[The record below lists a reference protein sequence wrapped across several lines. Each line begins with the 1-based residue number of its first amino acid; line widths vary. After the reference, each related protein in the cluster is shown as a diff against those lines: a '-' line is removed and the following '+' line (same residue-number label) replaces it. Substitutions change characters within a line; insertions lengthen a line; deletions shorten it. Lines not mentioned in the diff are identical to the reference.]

1 MTENISALLL
11 KRDNRLSNNNNSNT
25 FKYKLECQDIIDK
38 SVNPET
44 KDWLMLQNQIIH
56 DSDEYTLF
64 NALLEQN
71 KQIVVKIGPEKLKN
85 EFEIGK
91 MIESL
96 KIPTFLVYNCMFNCL
111 DDFYKMD
118 GKTQKEKHLEH
129 INTKRKYL
137 CKKEGKPIYI
147 LVMPYINNGVFY
159 NYDWNRDNFLILKNV
174 IKHIFIS
181 IVYASLT
188 IGFIHNDLHLNNIMI
203 QKTKRK
209 KINFG
214 DFYSL
219 DVIGGIIP
227 IIMDY
232 DKSIIHGISVN
243 YSLVYN
249 DLINIFNLLNT
260 QLKLKIDF
268 TGILSLFILMIKK
281 NEKITKE
288 ICDEII
294 GKIDKLEI
302 YLDLTLKRELPDFLK
317 PLNTRKMYK

>member
-1 MTENISALLL
+1 MTENVSASLL
-11 KRDNRLSNNNNSNT
+11 KRDNRFANNDNSNT
-25 FKYKLECQDIIDK
+25 FKYKLDCQNIIDK

-91 MIESL
+91 IIESL

-118 GKTQKEKHLEH
+118 GKTQKEKQSEY
-129 INTKRKYL
+129 TKRKYL
-137 CKKEGKPIYI
+137 CKKEGKLIYI
-147 LVMPYINNGVFY
+147 LVMPYIDNGVFCKY
-159 NYDWNRDNFLILKNV
+159 EWIIDNFIILKNV

-181 IVYASLT
+181 IVYSALT

-203 QKTKRK
+203 QKTKKK
-209 KINFG
+209 KINYG
-214 DFYSL
+214 DFYTL
-219 DVIGGIIP
+219 DIIGGIIP

-232 DKSIIHGISVN
+232 DKSIIYGASVN

-249 DLINIFNLLNT
+249 DLINVFNLLNT
-260 QLKLKIDF
+260 QLKIKINF
-268 TGILSLFILMIKK
+268 TEILNLFILMIKK

-288 ICDEII
+288 ICDVII
-294 GKIDKLEI
+294 NKIDNLEI
-302 YLDLTLKRELPDFLK
+302 YLDLNQKRELPKSLISI
-317 PLNTRKMYK
+317 NTRKIYK

>member
-1 MTENISALLL
+1 MTENVSASLL
-11 KRDNRLSNNNNSNT
+11 KRDTRLSNNNNSNT
-25 FKYKLECQDIIDK
+25 YKYKLDCQNIIDK
-38 SVNPET
+38 SENSET
-44 KDWLMLQNQIIH
+44 KDWLILQNQIIH

-91 MIESL
+91 IIESL

-118 GKTQKEKHLEH
+118 GKTQIEKQKE
-129 INTKRKYL
+129 NTKRKYL
-137 CKKEGKPIYI
+137 CKKEGKQIYI
-147 LVMPYINNGVFY
+147 LVMPYINNGVFC
-159 NYDWNRDNFLILKNV
+159 NYIWNIDNFIILKNI

-181 IVYASLT
+181 IIYASLT

-209 KINFG
+209 KINYG

-219 DVIGGIIP
+219 DIIGGIIP

-232 DKSIIHGISVN
+232 DKSIIYGESVN

-249 DLINIFNLLNT
+249 DLINVFNLLNT
-260 QLKLKIDF
+260 QLKIKINF
-268 TGILSLFILMIKK
+268 TQILNLFILMIKK

-294 GKIDKLEI
+294 NKIDNLEI
-302 YLDLTLKRELPDFLK
+302 YLDLHP
-317 PLNTRKMYK
+317 